1 MVLKKISIQNKIM
14 RAIMLVSGI
23 VVLITCAAFFVYE
36 FFSFRENNIQ
46 KISTYGE
53 IISNNSTAALAFD
66 NKEDA
71 QEILN
76 ALKVEPHI
84 IAAIIYDSKGEIFCS
99 YPSGDSLAELP
110 QKPGSYGY
118 HFTSSCLEGFQ
129 PIVQGDTQLGTL
141 YLKSDLKAMY
151 SRFKL
156 YSVIVIL
163 ILCFSFLL
171 AFFLSKYLQRGI
183 STPILALAETAKAIS
198 ERKDYSVR
206 AVKLS
211 NDEVGSLTDAFNQML
226 TQIHEQTETLNKF
239 NHNLEQMVKDR
250 TAQLEA
256 ANKELESFSYSVSHD
271 LRAPLRA
278 IHSYMNIF
286 VEEYGSKFD
295 DEGKRLMD
303 IVLKNGKKM
312 GQLIDDL
319 LSFSQLGRKELTKT
333 MLSMNDIVVSI
344 WNDMYKPEENRKV
357 QFILNPLPDAYAE
370 QATIRQAWTNIISNA
385 LKYTKN
391 KSETIIEI
399 SGEKKGNEIVYSI
412 KDNGSGFDMKYYN
425 KLFGVFQRLH
435 SQEEF
440 EGTGVGLAI
449 VDRIITKHG
458 GKVWAEGKVNEG
470 ATFYFSLPVIQ

>member
-1 MVLKKISIQNKIM
+1 M

-23 VVLITCAAFFVYE
+23 VVIVTCAAFFIYE
-36 FFSFRENNIQ
+36 FYSFRENSIQ
-46 KISTYGE
+46 KISTYGK

-66 NKEDA
+66 NKTDA

-84 IAAIIYDSKGEIFCS
+84 IAAIIFDSKGNIFCS
-99 YPSGDSLAELP
+99 YPSTNSLSGLP
-110 QKPGSYGY
+110 EKPGLYGY
-118 HFTSSCLEGFQ
+118 HFTSSSLEGFQ

-141 YLKSDLKAMY
+141 YLKSDLKVMY

-156 YSVIVIL
+156 YSIIVIL
-163 ILCFSFLL
+163 ILCFSFLI
-171 AFFLSKYLQRGI
+171 AFLLSKILQKGV
-183 STPILALAETAKAIS
+183 STPILNLAETANAIS

-206 AVKLS
+206 ATKLS
-211 NDEVGSLTDAFNQML
+211 DDEVGSLTDAFNQML
-226 TQIHEQTETLNKF
+226 TQIHQQTETLNKF

-250 TAQLEA
+250 TAELEA

-271 LRAPLRA
+271 LRAPARA
-278 IHSYMNIF
+278 IHGYMSIF
-286 VEEYGSKFD
+286 IQDYGDHFD
-295 DEGKRLMD
+295 EEGKRLMD
-303 IVLKNGKKM
+303 VVLKNGKKM

-333 MLSMNDIVVSI
+333 KLSMNDIVLNI
-344 WNDMYKPEENRKV
+344 WNDLFKPEENRKV
-357 QFILNPLPDAYAE
+357 ELILKPLPDAYAE
-370 QATIRQAWTNIISNA
+370 QTTIQQVWTNILSNA

-391 KSETIIEI
+391 KDKTIIEI
-399 SGEKKGNEIVYSI
+399 SGEEKDRETVYCI

-449 VDRIITKHG
+449 VDRIIKKHG

-470 ATFYFSLPVIQ
+470 ATFYFSLPPFN